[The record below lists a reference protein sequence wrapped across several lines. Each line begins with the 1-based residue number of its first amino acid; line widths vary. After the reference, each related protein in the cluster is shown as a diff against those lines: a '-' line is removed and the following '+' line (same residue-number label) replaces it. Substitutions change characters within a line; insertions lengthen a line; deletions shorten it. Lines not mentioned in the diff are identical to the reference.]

1 MKKLLIAFL
10 LITSTATALAQS
22 GTNSPYSQFGY
33 GVLADQS
40 QSMNRGM
47 NGLAYGFHE
56 HNQVNV
62 LNPASYSAL
71 DSLSFFFDAGI
82 SGQITNFKENGVKRN
97 AKNANLEYIVGAF
110 RIFRRTGVTFGLL
123 PYSNVGYNY
132 YNTDYVDGTKT
143 TTYTNTYA
151 GDGGLHRLFIGVG
164 WAPIKQLAVGV
175 NVSYMWGELNNSA
188 INSYSDASVNSL
200 AKLYMADL
208 KGVYVDVGL
217 QYTAKVSKK
226 DWVTLGVTFSPKQK
240 LNGSPECIVF
250 SNNAQTQVA
259 DTTNYSIKKGMKLPL
274 TIGAGLMWNH
284 DNKLKIGFDGQ
295 YMKWED
301 IAFPQYTN
309 VNNQAKYTLQDNYFS
324 NRAKFTLGG
333 EYCPGER
340 SRNFFKRI
348 HYRAGISY
356 TTPYLKING
365 QDGPKEKAASIGF
378 GIPIINGYNNRSML
392 HISGQ
397 WVQSTD
403 AFIKENTF
411 RINIGFTFNERW
423 FAKFKVQ

>member
-10 LITSTATALAQS
+10 LMTSTATALAQS

-164 WAPIKQLAVGV
+164 WAPIKQLAVG
-175 NVSYMWGELNNSA
+175 ERF
-188 INSYSDASVNSL
+188 
-200 AKLYMADL
+200 LY
-208 KGVYVDVGL
+208 VG
-217 QYTAKVSKK
+217 
-226 DWVTLGVTFSPKQK
+226 
-240 LNGSPECIVF
+240 
-250 SNNAQTQVA
+250 
-259 DTTNYSIKKGMKLPL
+259 
-274 TIGAGLMWNH
+274 
-284 DNKLKIGFDGQ
+284 
-295 YMKWED
+295 
-301 IAFPQYTN
+301 
-309 VNNQAKYTLQDNYFS
+309 
-324 NRAKFTLGG
+324 RA
-333 EYCPGER
+333 E
-340 SRNFFKRI
+340 
-348 HYRAGISY
+348 
-356 TTPYLKING
+356 
-365 QDGPKEKAASIGF
+365 
-378 GIPIINGYNNRSML
+378 
-392 HISGQ
+392 
-397 WVQSTD
+397 
-403 AFIKENTF
+403 
-411 RINIGFTFNERW
+411 
-423 FAKFKVQ
+423 

>member
-1 MKKLLIAFL
+1 MKKILISVIMMA
-10 LITSTATALAQS
+10 SAATAWAQS

-33 GVLADQS
+33 GILSDQS

-56 HNQVNV
+56 RNQVNA

-71 DSLSFFFDAGI
+71 DSLSFIFDAGI
-82 SGQITNFKENGVKRN
+82 SGQISNFSENGAKHY
-97 AKNANLEYIVGAF
+97 AKNADIEYIVGAF
-110 RIFRRTGVTFGLL
+110 RIFRRTGVSFGLL

-132 YNTDYVDGTKT
+132 YNSDYIDGTKT
-143 TTYTNTYA
+143 TSYINTYA
-151 GDGGLHRLFIGVG
+151 GEGGIHRLYIGLG
-164 WAPIKQLAVGV
+164 WAPIKEVALGV
-175 NVSYMWGELNNSA
+175 NVSYMWGDLYNSVT
-188 INSYSDASVNSL
+188 NSYSDASVNSL
-200 AKLYMADL
+200 AKLYSAEL
-208 KGVYVDVGL
+208 KGFSVDLGL

-226 DWVTLGVTFSPKQK
+226 DWVTLGVTFSPKHK
-240 LNGSPECIVF
+240 MKGSPECLVY
-250 SNNAQTQVA
+250 SYNSQTQVA
-259 DTTNYSIKKGMKLPL
+259 DTTTYTIDKGMKLPL
-274 TIGAGLMWNH
+274 TIGSGLMWNH
-284 DNKLKIGFDGQ
+284 DNKLKIGFDYQ
-295 YMKWED
+295 FMKWED

-309 VNNQAKYTLQDNYFS
+309 VNNAAKYTLNENYFN
-324 NRAKFTLGG
+324 NRSKFTLGG

-340 SRNFFKRI
+340 SRSFFKRI
-348 HYRAGISY
+348 HYRAGVSY

-392 HISGQ
+392 SISGQ